1 MRKWWLQ
8 WLQQQSG
15 WWLELNLLQYALTK
29 PYWSQVGGGS
39 RIWSENE
46 LTRLKRSP
54 RRNPAFKGIN
64 SEFWWRG
71 QIILME
77 KMKWFNWQDCHKNLL
92 WSGRKGGGVRWF
104 DFKFAD
110 LSGLH
115 ISLCLFKRW
124 TKFTCVSKL
133 LVESP
138 RPLVIKWDRI
148 QYQRVHQNTHCWQ
161 ETYKHW

>member
-1 MRKWWLQ
+1 MMTGTQLI
-8 WLQQQSG
+8 
-15 WWLELNLLQYALTK
+15 LLYSLTK

-39 RIWSENE
+39 RVWSENE
-46 LTRLKRSP
+46 LTGLKRSP

-64 SEFWWRG
+64 SEFRWRG

-92 WSGRKGGGVRWF
+92 WSGWKGGGVRSF
-104 DFKFAD
+104 DFRFAE
-110 LSGLH
+110 LSLLQ

-133 LVESP
+133 LEESP

-148 QYQRVHQNTHCWQ
+148 QYQRVHQNTHWQ
-161 ETYKHW
+161 KTYKHF